1 MPPNR
6 PVTVLIVEDRKSFRA
21 VLREFLALKFPDCKL
36 LEAAT
41 GARALQQFDQHQ
53 PRLVLMD
60 IQLPDINGIE
70 ATRCIKARSPDTV
83 VIAMSMMNEAHI
95 ADRALA
101 AGATAF
107 ISKDHL
113 FRDLEPLIRQFT
125 DFGPDR
131 PQTRP

>member
-1 MPPNR
+1 MPNQ

-70 ATRCIKARSPDTV
+70 AARRIKARSPDTV
-83 VIAMSMMNEAHI
+83 VIAMSMRNETHI
-95 ADRALA
+95 VDRALA
-101 AGATAF
+101 AGASAF

-113 FRDLEPLIRQFT
+113 FRDLEPLIRQFV
-125 DFGPDR
+125 DFDLDC
-131 PQTRP
+131 PQASP